1 MLNCWTASFA
11 SMSKIQNTSRPRQ
24 PKLRASCDGC
34 FLAKVKCSK
43 DRPICSRCLTTG
55 AECGYSPSCRTGKP
69 KTTSMPTEQIQ
80 VRPDASPRAPF
91 PEMYDDSTATYTSVG
106 TEDPFTCDS
115 PPYGINPSWPM
126 LQRSVDDGLQ
136 GQTVSSG
143 TPSMVQDEGTPE
155 SGGGPTSE
163 SFDSPYLW
171 NSGVRAMPAGNQ
183 GFPQPPRSKS
193 MVDVSMFPSLEPWF
207 ESQNEMFLFGP
218 HSGVGSQ
225 KNIYTPSSVVDDSA
239 ICDCFNILLQALQA
253 LHNHTNTTT
262 PSPSFD
268 VVLTVNR
275 RAVDGCAMM
284 LACGKCVNG
293 GNSNTTMMLLATVIG
308 KVMSFYRAA
317 SQNYFGFT
325 PQPHYQPQP
334 LPLTFGTYKI
344 SEEDGRWLEMEILLR
359 ELRKLEGV
367 LTKLQEVAK
376 KDEMEELGGVQAAV
390 FGYLRHSLSVTF
402 GVLNMRRGVQ
412 HSSRVLNETL

>member
-1 MLNCWTASFA
+1 
-11 SMSKIQNTSRPRQ
+11 MSKIQNTSRPRQ

-69 KTTSMPTEQIQ
+69 KTTSLPTEQIH
-80 VRPDASPRAPF
+80 VRSDGSPQAPF
-91 PEMYDDSTATYTSVG
+91 SEIYEDSTTTYTSLN
-106 TEDPFTCDS
+106 TEDAYSCDS
-115 PPYGINPSWPM
+115 PPYGIHPSWPVLQSEGSEG
-126 LQRSVDDGLQ
+126 LQRQS
-136 GQTVSSG
+136 VSSS
-143 TPSMVQDEGTPE
+143 TPSMVRDEGTPE
-155 SGGGPTSE
+155 SGGGGANPE

-171 NSGVRAMPAGNQ
+171 NSSVRATPTSNQ
-183 GFPQPPRSKS
+183 GFPPPPRSKS
-193 MVDVSMFPSLEPWF
+193 MVEVSMFPSLEPWF

-225 KNIYTPSSVVDDSA
+225 KHIYMPTAVVDNSA
-239 ICDCFNILLQALQA
+239 ICECFNILLQALQA
-253 LHNHTNTTT
+253 LHNHTNITT

-284 LACGKCVNG
+284 LDCGKCVNG
-293 GNSNTTMMLLATVIG
+293 GNSNTAMMLLATIIG

-325 PQPHYQPQP
+325 PQSHYQPQP

-344 SEEDGRWLEMEILLR
+344 AEEDGRWLEMEILLR

-367 LTKLQEVAK
+367 LAKFQDVTK
-376 KDEMEELGGVQAAV
+376 KDEMAELGGVQAAV
-390 FGYLRHSLSVTF
+390 IGYLRHSLSVIF

-412 HSSRVLNETL
+412 HNSRV